1 MKNGNDITFLKQNEV
16 KIVGVIESPLY
27 ISRTRGS
34 SKLGSGVIQYYL
46 YIPKELVNSKIYTEA
61 YITLEGTKELQ
72 TGSKEYD
79 DKIEE
84 IKEKIENLA
93 GVRKEERYTEIKEEA
108 ENKLKDAENKLNTE
122 KENTKKEIEDA
133 EIKIKDAKDKLE
145 NAKKEV
151 TQNENKANTE
161 FKQAQNKI
169 DIAEKE
175 LKSRESE
182 FNRNKEN
189 YSDNIKTLEDTI
201 SKLKTTSEGYTTL
214 VKSKNELQGKIDL
227 TLQAIENSSND
238 EERHTLSKQLSVMQS
253 QMQTINSQISVIE
266 TEVKNQG
273 SNITKIDET
282 ISNLTTQ
289 LNTAKTQ
296 FKNAESQINTAKT
309 ELKKQKQTL
318 AKTKQSTNEKIGSAK
333 KEITSGEKE
342 IKENEQKLADAKKEA
357 DDKIKDAENKLQDA
371 KDKIN
376 DIKRPDWYVLTR
388 NENAGYVSYM
398 QDTDRIANIGKV
410 FPIVFFVVAA
420 LISLTSM
427 TRMVEEQRV
436 QIGTLKAI
444 GYNKIQIAS
453 KYIIYA
459 ILATLIGSLIG
470 VTIGFNLLPKII
482 FNIYKMMYSL
492 PDIEAEF
499 NLYYTIT
506 GTGIAILCTVG
517 ATIYSCIKELISMPA
532 VLMRPKAPKM
542 GKRVLLE
549 NVKFIWSR
557 MKFTQKVTARNIFR
571 YKKRFLMTIIGVCGC
586 TALIVAGFGLRDSV
600 SYMIP
605 SQYGKIFKYNLTV
618 GLKDSISREQIDK
631 KLEEIVGYENIK
643 EALKVKKQSVKII
656 KNDNNQDI
664 QLVIPEDTNKFQDF
678 IVLKP
683 RKQEDRLIIQNDSI
697 IITEKIANLLDIKQG
712 DIIKIKDTDDV
723 EFEVKVG
730 DITENYLQHYIYM
743 SQNLY
748 EKLYG
753 EKAKYNQ
760 LIINTNE
767 LTEAEEEILGK
778 KILADKNSIS
788 SVEFTSTAK
797 DLFSDVMDNMNFV
810 VWILII
816 SAGLLDFV
824 VLYNLSNVNI
834 SERIRE
840 LASLKV
846 LGFYNKEVYNY
857 IAKETT
863 ILTIIGMILG
873 LASGYFLNFFI
884 MQTCELDMFMF
895 DKRVNLTSYIYGII
909 LTVLFS
915 IIVNIVTYFA
925 LKKINMIESLK
936 SVE

>member
-1 MKNGNDITFLKQNEV
+1 M
-16 KIVGVIESPLY
+16 
-27 ISRTRGS
+27 
-34 SKLGSGVIQYYL
+34 LG
-46 YIPKELVNSKIYTEA
+46 KEL
-61 YITLEGTKELQ
+61 
-72 TGSKEYD
+72 
-79 DKIEE
+79 
-84 IKEKIENLA
+84 
-93 GVRKEERYTEIKEEA
+93 
-108 ENKLKDAENKLNTE
+108 
-122 KENTKKEIEDA
+122 EDA
-133 EIKIKDAKDKLE
+133 QKQIQDAKDKLE

-161 FKQAQNKI
+161 FKQAQNEI
-169 DIAEKE
+169 DNAEKE
-175 LKSRESE
+175 ITIKEAQFNKLKQD
-182 FNRNKEN
+182 
-189 YSDNIKTLEDTI
+189 YSDNIKNLEDTI
-201 SKLKTTSEGYTTL
+201 SKLKTTSEGYATL

-227 TLQAIENSSND
+227 TLQAIENSSDD
-238 EERHTLSKQLSVMQS
+238 EERATLNGQLSVMQS
-253 QMQTINSQISVIE
+253 QMQTINGQISVIE

-296 FKNAESQINTAKT
+296 LKNAESQINTAKT

-318 AKTKQSTNEKIGSAK
+318 EKTKQSTNAKISSAK

-342 IKENEQKLADAKKEA
+342 IKENEQKLVDAKKEA

-376 DIKRPDWYVLTR
+376 DIKRPDWYILTR
-388 NENAGYVSYM
+388 NENAGYAGYVSYM

-436 QIGTLKAI
+436 QIGTLKAM

-664 QLVIPEDTNKFQDF
+664 QLVIPEDINKFQDF

-683 RKQEDRLIIQNDSI
+683 RKQEDKLIIQNDSI
-697 IITEKIANLLDIKQG
+697 IITEKIANLLDIKKG
-712 DIIKIKDTDDV
+712 DIIKIKDTDDA

-778 KILADKNSIS
+778 KILEDKNSIS

-810 VWILII
+810 VWILIV

-846 LGFYNKEVYNY
+846 LGFYDKEVYNY

-873 LASGYFLNFFI
+873 LVSGYFLNFFI

-895 DKRVNLTSYIYGII
+895 DKRVNLTSYIYGIV
-909 LTVLFS
+909 LTLLFS

>member
-1 MKNGNDITFLKQNEV
+1 M
-16 KIVGVIESPLY
+16 
-27 ISRTRGS
+27 
-34 SKLGSGVIQYYL
+34 LG
-46 YIPKELVNSKIYTEA
+46 KEL
-61 YITLEGTKELQ
+61 
-72 TGSKEYD
+72 
-79 DKIEE
+79 
-84 IKEKIENLA
+84 
-93 GVRKEERYTEIKEEA
+93 
-108 ENKLKDAENKLNTE
+108 
-122 KENTKKEIEDA
+122 EDA
-133 EIKIKDAKDKLE
+133 QKQIQDAKDKLE

-161 FKQAQNKI
+161 FKQAQNEI
-169 DIAEKE
+169 DNAEKE
-175 LKSRESE
+175 ITIKEAQFNKLKQD
-182 FNRNKEN
+182 
-189 YSDNIKTLEDTI
+189 YSDNIKNLEDTI
-201 SKLKTTSEGYTTL
+201 SKLKTTSEGYATL

-227 TLQAIENSSND
+227 TLQAIENSSDD
-238 EERHTLSKQLSVMQS
+238 EERATLNGQLSVMQS
-253 QMQTINSQISVIE
+253 QMQTINGQISVIE

-296 FKNAESQINTAKT
+296 LKNAESQINTAKT

-318 AKTKQSTNEKIGSAK
+318 EKTKQSTNAKISSAK

-342 IKENEQKLADAKKEA
+342 IKENEQKLVDAKKEA

-376 DIKRPDWYVLTR
+376 DIKRPDWYILTR

-436 QIGTLKAI
+436 QIGTLKAM

-664 QLVIPEDTNKFQDF
+664 QLVIPEDINKFQDF

-683 RKQEDRLIIQNDSI
+683 RKQEDKLIIQNDSI
-697 IITEKIANLLDIKQG
+697 IITEKIANLLDIKKG
-712 DIIKIKDTDDV
+712 DIIKIKDTDDA

-778 KILADKNSIS
+778 KILEDKNSIS

-810 VWILII
+810 VWILIV

-846 LGFYNKEVYNY
+846 LGFYDKEVYNY

-873 LASGYFLNFFI
+873 LVSGYFLNFFI

-895 DKRVNLTSYIYGII
+895 DKRVNLTSYIYGIV
-909 LTVLFS
+909 LTLLFS

>member
-1 MKNGNDITFLKQNEV
+1 M
-16 KIVGVIESPLY
+16 
-27 ISRTRGS
+27 
-34 SKLGSGVIQYYL
+34 LG
-46 YIPKELVNSKIYTEA
+46 KEL
-61 YITLEGTKELQ
+61 
-72 TGSKEYD
+72 
-79 DKIEE
+79 
-84 IKEKIENLA
+84 
-93 GVRKEERYTEIKEEA
+93 
-108 ENKLKDAENKLNTE
+108 
-122 KENTKKEIEDA
+122 EDA
-133 EIKIKDAKDKLE
+133 QKQIQDAKDKLE

-161 FKQAQNKI
+161 FKQAQNEI
-169 DIAEKE
+169 DNAEKE
-175 LKSRESE
+175 ITIKEAQFNKLKQD
-182 FNRNKEN
+182 
-189 YSDNIKTLEDTI
+189 YSDNIKNLEDTI
-201 SKLKTTSEGYTTL
+201 SKLKTTSEGYATL

-227 TLQAIENSSND
+227 TLQAIENSSDD
-238 EERHTLSKQLSVMQS
+238 EERATLNGQLSVMQS
-253 QMQTINSQISVIE
+253 QMQTINGQISVIE

-296 FKNAESQINTAKT
+296 LKNAESQINTAKT

-318 AKTKQSTNEKIGSAK
+318 EKTKQSTNAKISSAK

-342 IKENEQKLADAKKEA
+342 IKENEQKLVDAKKEA

-376 DIKRPDWYVLTR
+376 DIKRPDWYILTR

-664 QLVIPEDTNKFQDF
+664 QLVIPEDINKFQDF

-683 RKQEDRLIIQNDSI
+683 RKQEDKLIIQNDSI
-697 IITEKIANLLDIKQG
+697 IITEKIANLLDIKKG
-712 DIIKIKDTDDV
+712 DIIKIKDTDDA

-778 KILADKNSIS
+778 KILEDKNSIS

-810 VWILII
+810 VWILIV

-846 LGFYNKEVYNY
+846 LGFYDKEVYNY

-873 LASGYFLNFFI
+873 LVSGYFLNFFI

-895 DKRVNLTSYIYGII
+895 DKRVNLTSYIYGIV
-909 LTVLFS
+909 LTLLFS